1 MSDKILVS
9 NHIGP
14 EGESVDRLYGAS
26 ASGGQDRLV
35 NKDYTE
41 YKGKI
46 HKKSITCKDLNGDR
60 FRSHVY
66 VTDDNRWFNRAGQ
79 PIDKPN
85 NLVEKTV
92 DNSTESVL

>member
-35 NKDYTE
+35 NKDYT
-41 YKGKI
+41 
-46 HKKSITCKDLNGDR
+46 
-60 FRSHVY
+60 
-66 VTDDNRWFNRAGQ
+66 
-79 PIDKPN
+79 
-85 NLVEKTV
+85 
-92 DNSTESVL
+92 